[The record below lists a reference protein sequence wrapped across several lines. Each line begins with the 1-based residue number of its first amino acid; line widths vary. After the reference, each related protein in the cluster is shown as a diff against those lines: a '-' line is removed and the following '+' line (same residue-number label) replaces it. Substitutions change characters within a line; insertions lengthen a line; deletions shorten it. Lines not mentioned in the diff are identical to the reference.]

1 MPGRWPC
8 DRGALSL
15 GGHPLGFPSVLTKTE
30 YTRPVG
36 AAGTTWPMTS
46 RPDRH
51 TQRYDRQLRLWNKS
65 GQSSLESAHV
75 LVVGASALS
84 SHILKNLVLPGLGSF
99 TVCDDARVTPDDV
112 ASNFFLE
119 TDSVGASYAEE
130 LVRLVRE
137 LNPATSAH
145 ACTKAPAWLL
155 EHEPAFFTHFSL
167 IVCVRQTRSVAEALA
182 DYSWHQA
189 PPIPVVC
196 ARNSGFQG
204 YVGVSVGELGIMET
218 HPDSLVDLRLTRPFP
233 ELSAYARQF
242 AVDPSD
248 SLAKSHTP
256 YIVLILRA
264 LDAWASRH
272 HGDMP
277 TSAER
282 REFIDTMTS
291 QRAEYGDA
299 ENMDEA
305 LAALAQHVWRPLQ
318 SPAVPAHVTALFD
331 DAQCRHSSNGFWL
344 LVATL
349 RAFVQQCGTLPLT
362 GAVPDMKAMSLEYAA
377 LQRIYVDQARRDLDM
392 FEHILDG
399 VVTKAGTSR
408 EAAGLEVDTVRTF
421 VKHAAFLQLVRG
433 RRLRLQRTEPNVGA
447 LATALADPV
456 NPVTAPYHLAFVAS
470 DTFYEHT
477 HRYPGQRH
485 DWQADIDPLFSH
497 AKTYCTSI
505 GLELSDCDQMR
516 LQHACYEMARGA
528 HSDTPST
535 SAYLGGIAAQEV
547 IKIITVQYIPLDNTC
562 VYDGFEQAVSSFR
575 L

>member
-1 MPGRWPC
+1 
-8 DRGALSL
+8 
-15 GGHPLGFPSVLTKTE
+15 
-30 YTRPVG
+30 
-36 AAGTTWPMTS
+36 MTS

-65 GQSSLESAHV
+65 GQSSLEAAHV
-75 LVVGASALS
+75 LVVGASSLS

-99 TVCDDARVTPDDV
+99 TVCDDARVSPDDV

-119 TDSVGASYAEE
+119 TDSVGASYADE

-155 EHEPAFFTHFSL
+155 AHEPAFFTQFSL
-167 IVCVRQTRSVAEALA
+167 IICVRQTRLLAETLA
-182 DYSWHQA
+182 DISWHHT

-196 ARNSGFQG
+196 VRNSGFQG
-204 YVGVSVGELGIMET
+204 CVGVSVGELGIMET

-233 ELSAYARQF
+233 ALTAYARQF
-242 AVDPSD
+242 ALDTSD
-248 SLAKSHTP
+248 SLALSHTP
-256 YIVLILRA
+256 YVVLILRA

-272 HGDMP
+272 QGALP

-291 QRAEYGDA
+291 QRAKYGDA
-299 ENMDEA
+299 ENLDEA
-305 LAALAQHVWRPLQ
+305 LAALAPHVWRPLQ

-331 DAQCRHSSNGFWL
+331 DAQCRHSTHGFWL
-344 LVATL
+344 LVAAL
-349 RAFVQQCGTLPLT
+349 HAFVQQCGTLPLT

-392 FEHILDG
+392 FQHILDD

-408 EAAGLEVDTVRTF
+408 EAAGLEDDTVRTF

-433 RRLRLQRTEPNVGA
+433 RRLRLQRTEPNIGA
-447 LATALADPV
+447 LATALADLV
-456 NPVTAPYHLAFVAS
+456 NPVTAQYHLAFVAS
-470 DTFYEHT
+470 DMFYEHT

-485 DWQADIDPLFSH
+485 DWQADVDPLLSH
-497 AKTYCTSI
+497 AQTYCARI
-505 GLELSDCDQMR
+505 GLDLSDSDRVR
-516 LQHACYEMARGA
+516 LQHACYELTRGA

-535 SAYLGGIAAQEV
+535 AAYLGGVAAQEV
-547 IKIITVQYIPLDNTC
+547 IKILTVQYIPLDNTC
-562 VYDGFEQAVSSFR
+562 VYDGIVQAVSSFR